1 MICCPQ
7 AGRALTFTLD
17 AKVSKTSRQKNAPT
31 AQAQRLPRFFA
42 DPALSVSEL
51 LFRSPFM
58 LFLGRDRLID
68 LNTQHNTLTARL
80 YRHCEKTAFLLL
92 TLWMIA

>member
-42 DPALSVSEL
+42 DPALSVFKL

-58 LFLGRDRLID
+58 LFQGSRGTTHKPMKSR
-68 LNTQHNTLTARL
+68 
-80 YRHCEKTAFLLL
+80 FL
-92 TLWMIA
+92 AGSE